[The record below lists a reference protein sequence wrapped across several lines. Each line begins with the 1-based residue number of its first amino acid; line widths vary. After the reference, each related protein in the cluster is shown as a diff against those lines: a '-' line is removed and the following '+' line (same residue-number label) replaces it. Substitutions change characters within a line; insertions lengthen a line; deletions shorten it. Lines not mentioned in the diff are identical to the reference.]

1 MFTIPTPARR
11 LCDGSLTRRE
21 WLQIGGCGLLGLS
34 LPNILRQTANAASE
48 TQNGGP
54 GWRKTKSVIFVF
66 LQGGPPHLDLW
77 DPKPDAPQ
85 AIRGPFKKIP
95 SRVAGMDFCETL
107 PRLAD
112 CADKYTLIR
121 SVAYS
126 PKGLFNHTAAHY
138 QMLTGYTPDRVSPSG
153 QLEPPSPKDYPNVG
167 CNVARLRPPEVPMVP
182 FVMLP
187 RPMQESNIVNKAG
200 TAGFLGK
207 AHDPYFLFQDPNNA
221 IKIDDLALRAD
232 LSPDRFKNRAELR
245 NLVKQSMENIDRQ
258 VSNYALDEYYQK
270 AFNLILSGRAKKAF
284 DLNQEAP
291 AVPRPLW
298 PAHVWSEPADGPSA
312 HRGRQRFVQVNW
324 PAVANGDPNNDAW
337 DCHAGIL
344 RPVRDLHG
352 PKLDSGL
359 SALVTD
365 LEQRGMLQDTLVL
378 AIGEFGRSPRMGV
391 STSGNG
397 NAPDGRDHWPYC
409 YTALI
414 AGGGVPGG
422 RLYGKS
428 DAHGSAPVENP
439 VHPIEL
445 LATIYHAPRHRP
457 GDGGAQRPQSAAA
470 AGGRQAGVGAVL
482 MHGVRLEA
490 TE

>member
-1 MFTIPTPARR
+1 MFTIPGPMRR

-34 LPNILRQTANAASE
+34 LPNVLQQTARASTE
-48 TQNGGP
+48 TKSGGR
-54 GWRKTKSVIFVF
+54 GWGKTKSVIFVF

-95 SRVAGMDFCETL
+95 SNVHGIELCETL
-107 PRLAD
+107 PRLAAV
-112 CADKYTLIR
+112 ADRYTLIR
-121 SVAYS
+121 SVSYS

-167 CNVARLRPPEVPMVP
+167 CNVIRLKPPEVPMVP

-187 RPMQESNIVNKAG
+187 RPLQESNIVGKAG

-207 AHDPYFLFQDPNNA
+207 AFDPYFLYQDPNA
-221 IKIDDLALRAD
+221 GIRTDDLALRPD
-232 LSPDRFKNRAELR
+232 LTMDRFKNRAELR
-245 NLVKQSMENIDRQ
+245 DLVKESMASIDKQ
-258 VSNYALDEYYQK
+258 VSNYALDEYYSK
-270 AFNLILSGRAKKAF
+270 AFNLILSGRARKAF

-291 AVPRPLW
+291 ALR
-298 PAHVWSEPADGPSA
+298 D
-312 HRGRQRFVQVNW
+312 RYGRHTFGQSLLLARRLVEAGTRFVQVNW
-324 PAVANGDPNNDAW
+324 PAVANGDPNSDAW

-344 RPVRDLHG
+344 KPVRDLHG

-365 LEQRGMLQDTLVL
+365 LDQRGMLEDTLVL

-414 AGGGVPGG
+414 TGSGVPGG

-428 DAHGSAPVENP
+428 DAHGSAPVDSP

-445 LATIYHAPRHRP
+445 LATIYHGLGIDP
-457 GDGGAQRPQSAAA
+457 
-470 AGGRQAGVGAVL
+470 
-482 MHGVRLEA
+482 A
-490 TE
+490 TEVLNDLNQPRPLVDAKPVLGLF

>member
-1 MFTIPTPARR
+1 MFTIPAPARR

-21 WLQIGGCGLLGLS
+21 WLQIGGCGLLGLT
-34 LPNILRQTANAASE
+34 LPDILKQTARASSDE
-48 TQNGGP
+48 KSGGR
-54 GWRKTKSVIFVF
+54 GWGKTKSVIFVF

-95 SRVAGMDFCETL
+95 TNVAGIELSETQPL
-107 PRLAD
+107 LAR

-121 SVAYS
+121 SVSYS

-167 CNVARLRPPEVPMVP
+167 CNVVRLRPPEQPMVP

-187 RPMQESNIVNKAG
+187 RPMQESGVVNKAG
-200 TAGFLGK
+200 TAGFLGR
-207 AHDPYFLFQDPNNA
+207 AYDPYFLFQDPNTG
-221 IKIDDLALRAD
+221 IKIDDLSLRPG
-232 LSPDRFKNRAELR
+232 LTMDRFKNRAELR
-245 NLVKQSMENIDRQ
+245 DLVKESMVSIDKQ

-270 AFNLILSGRAKKAF
+270 AFKLILSGRARKAF
-284 DLNQEAP
+284 DLNDEAP
-291 AVPRPLW
+291 MVR
-298 PAHVWSEPADGPSA
+298 D
-312 HRGRQRFVQVNW
+312 RYGRHTFGQSLLMARRLIEAGTRFVQVNW
-324 PAVANGDPNNDAW
+324 PAVANGDPNSDAW

-344 RPVRDLHG
+344 KPVRDLHG

-359 SALVTD
+359 SALLMD
-365 LEQRGMLQDTLVL
+365 LEQRGLLEETLVL

-428 DAHGSAPVENP
+428 DAHGSAPVDSP

-445 LATIYHAPRHRP
+445 LATIYHALGINP
-457 GDGGAQRPQSAAA
+457 
-470 AGGRQAGVGAVL
+470 
-482 MHGVRLEA
+482 A
-490 TE
+490 TEVLNDLNQPRPLVDAKPVLGLF

>member
-1 MFTIPTPARR
+1 MFTIPGPMRR

-21 WLQIGGCGLLGLS
+21 WLQIGGCGLLGLT
-34 LPNILRQTANAASE
+34 LPDVLKQSARASE
-48 TQNGGP
+48 TRSGGP
-54 GWRKTKSVIFVF
+54 GWAKTKSVIFVF

-77 DPKPDAPQ
+77 DPKPDAPA

-95 SRVAGMDFCETL
+95 SNVAGIELSETQ
-107 PRLAD
+107 PRLAS
-112 CADKYTLIR
+112 CTDKYTLIR
-121 SVAYS
+121 SVSYS

-167 CNVARLRPPEVPMVP
+167 CNVARLRPPEQPMVP

-187 RPMQESNIVNKAG
+187 RPMQESNVVNKAG
-200 TAGFLGK
+200 TAGFLGR
-207 AHDPYFLFQDPNNA
+207 AFDPYFLFQDPNA
-221 IKIDDLALRAD
+221 GIRTDDLALRPD
-232 LSPDRFKNRAELR
+232 LSMDRFKNRAHLR
-245 NLVKQSMENIDRQ
+245 DLVKESMVSIDKQ

-270 AFNLILSGRAKKAF
+270 AFNLILSGRARKAF

-291 AVPRPLW
+291 AMR
-298 PAHVWSEPADGPSA
+298 D
-312 HRGRQRFVQVNW
+312 RYGRHTFGQSLLLARRLIEAGTRFVQVNW
-324 PAVANGDPNNDAW
+324 PAVANGDPNTDAW

-344 RPVRDLHG
+344 KPVRDLHG

-365 LEQRGMLQDTLVL
+365 LDQRGMLEDTLVL

-414 AGGGVPGG
+414 AGGSVPGG

-428 DAHGSAPVENP
+428 DAHGSAPVDSP

-445 LATIYHAPRHRP
+445 LATIYHALGIDP
-457 GDGGAQRPQSAAA
+457 
-470 AGGRQAGVGAVL
+470 
-482 MHGVRLEA
+482 A
-490 TE
+490 TEVLNDLNQPRPLVDAKPVLGLF

>member
-1 MFTIPTPARR
+1 
-11 LCDGSLTRRE
+11 
-21 WLQIGGCGLLGLS
+21 
-34 LPNILRQTANAASE
+34 
-48 TQNGGP
+48 
-54 GWRKTKSVIFVF
+54 
-66 LQGGPPHLDLW
+66 
-77 DPKPDAPQ
+77 
-85 AIRGPFKKIP
+85 
-95 SRVAGMDFCETL
+95 
-107 PRLAD
+107 
-112 CADKYTLIR
+112 
-121 SVAYS
+121 
-126 PKGLFNHTAAHY
+126 
-138 QMLTGYTPDRVSPSG
+138 MLTGYTPDRVSPSG

-187 RPMQESNIVNKAG
+187 RPMQESNVVNKAG
-200 TAGFLGK
+200 TAGFLGR
-207 AHDPYFLFQDPNNA
+207 AHDPYFLFQDPNA
-221 IKIDDLALRAD
+221 GIKIDDLALRPD

-245 NLVKQSMENIDRQ
+245 DLVKQSMEGIDKQ
-258 VSNYALDEYYQK
+258 VSNYALDDYYQK

-291 AVPRPLW
+291 AMR
-298 PAHVWSEPADGPSA
+298 D
-312 HRGRQRFVQVNW
+312 RYGRHTFGQSLLLARRLIEAGTRFVQVNW
-324 PAVANGDPNNDAW
+324 PAVANGDPNSDAW

-365 LEQRGMLQDTLVL
+365 LEQRGMLDDTLVL

-414 AGGGVPGG
+414 TGGGVPGG
-422 RLYGKS
+422 KLYGKS
-428 DAHGSAPVENP
+428 DAHGSAPVDSP

-445 LATIYHAPRHRP
+445 LATIYHSLGIDP
-457 GDGGAQRPQSAAA
+457 
-470 AGGRQAGVGAVL
+470 
-482 MHGVRLEA
+482 A
-490 TE
+490 TEVLNDLNQPRPLVDAKPVLGIF

>member
-1 MFTIPTPARR
+1 MFTLPGRAAR

-34 LPNILRQTANAASE
+34 LPSFLARAAANTAKPSS
-48 TQNGGP
+48 GGR
-54 GWRKTKSVIFVF
+54 GWGQTKSVIFVF

-77 DPKPDAPQ
+77 DPKPEAPEG
-85 AIRGPFKKIP
+85 IRGPFKKIATNVP
-95 SRVAGMDFCETL
+95 GIELSETQPL
-107 PRLAD
+107 LAQ

-121 SVAYS
+121 SVSYT

-153 QLEPPSPKDYPNVG
+153 QLEPPSPKDYPNIG
-167 CNVARLRPPEVPMVP
+167 SNVIRLKPPDVPMLP

-187 RPMQESNIVNKAG
+187 RPLQESNVVGKAG
-200 TAGFLGK
+200 TAGFLGR
-207 AHDPYFLFQDPNNA
+207 AFDPYYLYQDPNVGVRT
-221 IKIDDLALRAD
+221 DDLVLRAD
-232 LSPDRFKNRAELR
+232 IGSDRLKHRAELR
-245 NLVKQSMENIDRQ
+245 DLVKKSMESIDKQ
-258 VSNYALDEYYQK
+258 VSNYALDEYYSK

-284 DLNQEAP
+284 DLNE
-291 AVPRPLW
+291 
-298 PAHVWSEPADGPSA
+298 EPAA
-312 HRGRQRFVQVNW
+312 LREKYGRHTFGQSLLLARRLIEAGTRFVQVNW

-344 RPVRDLHG
+344 KPVKTLHG

-359 SALVTD
+359 SSLVQD
-365 LEQRGMLQDTLVL
+365 LSERGMLKDTLVL

-414 AGGGVPGG
+414 TGGGVPGG
-422 RLYGKS
+422 HLYGKS
-428 DAHGSAPVENP
+428 DGHGSAPVSNP

-445 LATIYHAPRHRP
+445 LATIYHGLGIDP
-457 GDGGAQRPQSAAA
+457 
-470 AGGRQAGVGAVL
+470 
-482 MHGVRLEA
+482 A
-490 TE
+490 TEVLNDLNQPRPLVDAKPVLGLFA